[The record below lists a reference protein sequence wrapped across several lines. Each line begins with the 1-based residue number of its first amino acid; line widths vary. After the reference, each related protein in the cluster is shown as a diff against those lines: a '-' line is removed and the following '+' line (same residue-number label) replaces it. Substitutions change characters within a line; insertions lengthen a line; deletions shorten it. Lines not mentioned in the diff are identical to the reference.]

1 MLSDF
6 NWGVSNA
13 RYAYF
18 ILMLIDGEWQRISFH
33 YHGFEEAY
41 QAMLHFAGDIYP
53 WGIVICYTISLKSI

>member
-33 YHGFEEAY
+33 YHSFKEAY
-41 QAMLHFAGDIYP
+41 QATLHFAGERL
-53 WGIVICYTISLKSI
+53 VICYTISLKNI